1 MSILDVV
8 RNITAGQ
15 ATLSDREREFYT
27 LHIRERLSEYRFR
40 HSVNVSKEAVRLA
53 EKYGGDVAK
62 AELAGLLHDV
72 MKDAGRKEQLALLE
86 QYDVALNDVEQQAPK
101 LWHAIAGAVY
111 VRRVLKIRDD
121 DIVNAVRYHTTA
133 RAGMSLLEKIVYIA
147 DYTSEERDYK
157 GVEKMRK
164 ACNISLEYAM
174 EEALAFGIEVRAEE
188 HTAIHPDTFAA
199 YNEIMLSKPQK
210 KK

>member
-1 MSILDVV
+1 MTD
-8 RNITAGQ
+8 Q
-15 ATLSDREREFYT
+15 EREFYT
-27 LHIRERLSEYRFR
+27 QHIRERLSDYRFK
-40 HSVNVSKEAVRLA
+40 HSVNVSREAVRLA
-53 EKYGGDVAK
+53 VKYGGDVEK

-72 MKDAGRKEQLALLE
+72 MKDAGKKEQLELME
-86 QYDVALNDVEQQAPK
+86 KYGVKLNEVEQDAPK

-111 VRRVLKIRDD
+111 VKRVLKIRDK

-133 RAGMSLLEKIVYIA
+133 RAEMSLLEKIIYIA

-164 ACNISLEYAM
+164 ASNVSLEYAM
-174 EEALAFGIEVRAEE
+174 EEALAFGIEARVED
-188 HTAIHPDTFAA
+188 HTAIHPDTFEA
-199 YNEIMLSKPQK
+199 YNEIVLAK

>member
-1 MSILDVV
+1 M
-8 RNITAGQ
+8 T
-15 ATLSDREREFYT
+15 DRERDFYT
-27 LHIRERLSEYRFR
+27 QHIRERLSEYRFR

-53 EKYGGDVAK
+53 RKYGADEEK

-72 MKDAGRKEQLALLE
+72 MKDAGKKEQLDIIE
-86 QYDVALNDVEQQAPK
+86 QYGVKLNEVELQAPK
-101 LWHAIAGAVY
+101 IWHAIAGAVY
-111 VRRVLKIRDD
+111 VENVLGIRDK
-121 DIVNAVRYHTTA
+121 DIVNSVRYHTTA
-133 RAGMSLLEKIVYIA
+133 RAGMTLLEKIIFIA

-164 ACNISLEYAM
+164 ASNISLEYAM
-174 EEALAFGIEVRAEE
+174 EEALAFEIEVRADE

-199 YNEIMLSKPQK
+199 YNEIMLAKKDK

>member
-1 MSILDVV
+1 M
-8 RNITAGQ
+8 T
-15 ATLSDREREFYT
+15 DRERDFYT
-27 LHIRERLSEYRFR
+27 QHIRERLGDYRFK
-40 HSVNVSKEAVRLA
+40 HSVNVSREAVRLA
-53 EKYGGDVAK
+53 GKYGCDPEK

-72 MKDAGRKEQLALLE
+72 MKDAGKKEQLAIIE
-86 QYDVALNDVEQQAPK
+86 KYGVKLNEVEQQAPK
-101 LWHAIAGAVY
+101 LWHAIAGAIY
-111 VRRVLKIRDD
+111 VKKILRIRDK

-133 RAGMSLLEKIVYIA
+133 RAGMTLLEKIVYIA

-157 GVEKMRK
+157 GVEKMRR
-164 ACNISLEYAM
+164 ASNVSLECAM

-199 YNEIMLSKPQK
+199 YNEIMLSKQEK

>member
-1 MSILDVV
+1 L
-8 RNITAGQ
+8 TEEQ
-15 ATLSDREREFYT
+15 RELYT
-27 LHIRERLSEYRFR
+27 QHIRERLSDYRFI

-53 EKYGGDVAK
+53 KKYGCDEDK

-72 MKDAGRKEQLALLE
+72 MKDAGKKEQLAIIE
-86 QYDVALNDVEQQAPK
+86 QYGVVLNEVELQAPK

-111 VRRVLKIRDD
+111 VKKVLKINDK

-133 RAGMSLLEKIVYIA
+133 RAGMTLLEKIIYIA

-174 EEALAFGIEVRAEE
+174 EEALAFGIAVRAEE
-188 HTAIHPDTFAA
+188 HTAIHPDTFDA
-199 YNEIMLSKPQK
+199 YNEIVLAKSQK

>member
-1 MSILDVV
+1 
-8 RNITAGQ
+8 
-15 ATLSDREREFYT
+15 
-27 LHIRERLSEYRFR
+27 
-40 HSVNVSKEAVRLA
+40 
-53 EKYGGDVAK
+53 
-62 AELAGLLHDV
+62 
-72 MKDAGRKEQLALLE
+72 MKDAGKKEQLAIIE
-86 QYDVALNDVEQQAPK
+86 KYGVTLNEVEMQAPK

-111 VRRVLKIRDD
+111 VRKELKIRDK

-133 RAGMSLLEKIVYIA
+133 RAGMTLLEKIIFIA

-174 EEALAFGIEVRAEE
+174 EEALAFGIEMRADE
-188 HTAIHPDTFAA
+188 HTAIHPDTFEA
-199 YNEIMLSKPQK
+199 YNEIMLAKQEK

>member
-1 MSILDVV
+1 MTERD
-8 RNITAGQ
+8 
-15 ATLSDREREFYT
+15 REFYT
-27 LHIRERLSEYRFR
+27 QHIRERLSDYRFR

-53 EKYGGDVAK
+53 KKYGCDEDK

-72 MKDAGRKEQLALLE
+72 MKDAGKKEQLAIIE
-86 QYDVALNDVEQQAPK
+86 KYGVTLNEVEMQAPK

-111 VRRVLKIRDD
+111 VRKELKIRDK

-133 RAGMSLLEKIVYIA
+133 RAGMTLLEKIIFIA

-174 EEALAFGIEVRAEE
+174 EEALAFGIEMRADE
-188 HTAIHPDTFAA
+188 HTAIHPDTFEA
-199 YNEIMLSKPQK
+199 YNEIMLAKQEK

>member
-1 MSILDVV
+1 MNDK
-8 RNITAGQ
+8 
-15 ATLSDREREFYT
+15 EREFYT
-27 LHIRERLSEYRFR
+27 QHIRERLSDYRFK

-53 EKYGGDVAK
+53 IKYGGDVEK

-72 MKDAGRKEQLALLE
+72 MKDAGKKEQLALIE
-86 QYDVALNDVEQQAPK
+86 KYGVRLNEVEQNAPK

-111 VRRVLKIRDD
+111 VRKVLKIRDK

-164 ACNISLEYAM
+164 AANVSLEYAM
-174 EEALAFGIEVRAEE
+174 EEALAFGIEARAED
-188 HTAIHPDTFAA
+188 HTAIHPDTFEA
-199 YNEIMLSKPQK
+199 YNEIMLAK
-210 KK
+210 KNKG

>member
-1 MSILDVV
+1 M
-8 RNITAGQ
+8 T
-15 ATLSDREREFYT
+15 DREREFYT
-27 LHIRERLSEYRFR
+27 QHIRERLGDYRFK
-40 HSVNVSKEAVRLA
+40 HSVNVSREAIRLA
-53 EKYGGDVAK
+53 RRYGGDEEK

-72 MKDAGRKEQLALLE
+72 MKDAGKKEQLAIIE
-86 QYDVALNDVEQQAPK
+86 KYGVKLNEVELQAPK

-111 VRRVLKIRDD
+111 VKKVLRIRDK

-133 RAGMSLLEKIVYIA
+133 RARMTLLEKIVYIA

-164 ACNISLEYAM
+164 ASNVSLEYAM
-174 EEALAFGIEVRAEE
+174 EEALAFGIEARAEE

-199 YNEIMLSKPQK
+199 YNEIMLEK
-210 KK
+210 KENKK

>member
-1 MSILDVV
+1 M
-8 RNITAGQ
+8 T
-15 ATLSDREREFYT
+15 DREREFST
-27 LHIRERLSEYRFR
+27 QHIRERLGDYRFK
-40 HSVNVSKEAVRLA
+40 HSVNVSREAIRLA
-53 EKYGGDVAK
+53 RRYGGDEEK

-72 MKDAGRKEQLALLE
+72 MKDAGKKEQLAIIE
-86 QYDVALNDVEQQAPK
+86 KYGVKLNEVELQAPK

-111 VRRVLKIRDD
+111 VKKVLRIRDK

-133 RAGMSLLEKIVYIA
+133 RARMTLLEKIVYIA

-164 ACNISLEYAM
+164 ASNVSLEYAM
-174 EEALAFGIEVRAEE
+174 EEALAFGIEARAEE

-199 YNEIMLSKPQK
+199 YNEIMLEKKEK

>member
-1 MSILDVV
+1 M
-8 RNITAGQ
+8 TEEQ
-15 ATLSDREREFYT
+15 REYYT
-27 LHIRERLSEYRFR
+27 QHIRERLSDYRFR

-53 EKYGGDVAK
+53 RKYGCDEGK

-72 MKDAGRKEQLALLE
+72 MKDAGKKEQLAIIE
-86 QYDVALNDVEQQAPK
+86 KYGVVLNEVELQAPK

-111 VRRVLKIRDD
+111 VKKVLKIRDK

-133 RAGMSLLEKIVYIA
+133 RAGMTLLEKIIYIA

-164 ACNISLEYAM
+164 ACNVSLENAM

-199 YNEIMLSKPQK
+199 YNEVVLAKSDK

>member
-1 MSILDVV
+1 M
-8 RNITAGQ
+8 T
-15 ATLSDREREFYT
+15 DREREFYIQ
-27 LHIRERLSEYRFR
+27 HIRERLGDYRFK
-40 HSVNVSKEAVRLA
+40 HSVCVSKEAVRLA
-53 EKYGGDVAK
+53 RKYGCDEEK

-72 MKDAGRKEQLALLE
+72 MKDAGKKEQLDIIE
-86 QYDVALNDVEQQAPK
+86 KYGVRLNEVEQQAPK

-111 VRRVLKIRDD
+111 VKKVLKIRDK

-133 RAGMSLLEKIVYIA
+133 RAEMTPLEKIIYIA

-164 ACNISLEYAM
+164 ASNVSLEYAM
-174 EEALAFGIEVRAEE
+174 EEALAYGIAVRAEE

-199 YNEIMLSKPQK
+199 YNEIMLAKQEKRNSKSK
-210 KK
+210 E

>member
-1 MSILDVV
+1 MNDK
-8 RNITAGQ
+8 
-15 ATLSDREREFYT
+15 DREFYT
-27 LHIRERLSEYRFR
+27 QHIRERLSDYRFK

-53 EKYGGDVAK
+53 IKYGGDVEK

-72 MKDAGRKEQLALLE
+72 MKDAGKKEQLALIE
-86 QYDVALNDVEQQAPK
+86 KYGVRLNEVEQNAPK

-111 VRRVLKIRDD
+111 VRKVLKIRDK

-164 ACNISLEYAM
+164 AANVSLEYAM
-174 EEALAFGIEVRAEE
+174 EEALAFGIEARAED
-188 HTAIHPDTFAA
+188 HTAIHPDTFEA
-199 YNEIMLSKPQK
+199 YNEIMLAK
-210 KK
+210 KNKG

>member
-1 MSILDVV
+1 M
-8 RNITAGQ
+8 T
-15 ATLSDREREFYT
+15 DREREFYT
-27 LHIRERLSEYRFR
+27 QHIRERLGDYRFK
-40 HSVNVSKEAVRLA
+40 HSVNVSREAIRLA
-53 EKYGGDVAK
+53 RRYGGDEEK

-72 MKDAGRKEQLALLE
+72 MKDAGKKEQLAIIE
-86 QYDVALNDVEQQAPK
+86 KYGVKLNEVELQAPK

-111 VRRVLKIRDD
+111 VKKVLRIRDK

-133 RAGMSLLEKIVYIA
+133 RARMTLLEKIVYIA

-164 ACNISLEYAM
+164 ASNVSLEYAM
-174 EEALAFGIEVRAEE
+174 EEALAFGIEARAEE

-199 YNEIMLSKPQK
+199 YNEIMLEKKGK